1 MSKILDCA
9 IIGSGPAGFTSA
21 IYLLR
26 NNLDIVLLEKN
37 IPGGAI
43 VNTAS
48 IENYPGF
55 ETIGGADL
63 ASKMYTQVLKLG
75 AHPEGDEIKSIKK
88 GPNGMFTLVGDN
100 NIYYAKYVILALGL
114 ENRKLGFTGEEKFI
128 GRGITFCAVCDG
140 FLYKDQEVAVAGGGS
155 AALEESLYLASICK
169 KVYIIHRREVFRA
182 DDSIVEKVKKNP
194 KIELVLNETISE
206 VVGEEK
212 FEGLKLNSGKII
224 KVKAL
229 FEFVGYIPHTK
240 FLEPLDILDDKGFVV
255 VDKHYETK
263 IEGMFAVG
271 DVIETE
277 VRQIATAIG
286 DGAYAS
292 T

>member
-75 AHPEGDEIKSIKK
+75 AHPEGDEIKSI
-88 GPNGMFTLVGDN
+88 
-100 NIYYAKYVILALGL
+100 
-114 ENRKLGFTGEEKFI
+114 
-128 GRGITFCAVCDG
+128 
-140 FLYKDQEVAVAGGGS
+140 
-155 AALEESLYLASICK
+155 
-169 KVYIIHRREVFRA
+169 
-182 DDSIVEKVKKNP
+182 
-194 KIELVLNETISE
+194 
-206 VVGEEK
+206 
-212 FEGLKLNSGKII
+212 
-224 KVKAL
+224 
-229 FEFVGYIPHTK
+229 
-240 FLEPLDILDDKGFVV
+240 
-255 VDKHYETK
+255 
-263 IEGMFAVG
+263 
-271 DVIETE
+271 
-277 VRQIATAIG
+277 
-286 DGAYAS
+286 
-292 T
+292 